1 MEDLEVEKAPFS
13 IEETQDFMFNI
24 ESRAVSDSLNR
35 SFHSDR
41 ESGAINDQL
50 ELDEEA

>member
-24 ESRAVSDSLNR
+24 ETRAVADSLNR

-41 ESGAINDQL
+41 ESIKDQL
-50 ELDEEA
+50 ELEEEA